1 MWYKLYFH
9 VSYHVCDTCVIQHN
23 IGLQFLSP
31 PTDLHEKGI
40 GVPPISTCKWLLSMQ
55 QYCTNLLLNNL
66 PPMHHKYYLLLPYA
80 SICQPLLDR
89 GHQSF
94 LSACYKDLL
103 PSNRNGQLDWQP
115 LHRKAPNASSTLS
128 LLLCYS
134 SFWITIF
141 GAHMFLSVHFRIFA

>member
-1 MWYKLYFH
+1 MYRIMYVIHVLYNTILVCNFFH
-9 VSYHVCDTCVIQHN
+9 LRPTYTRKVLVYH
-23 IGLQFLSP
+23 
-31 PTDLHEKGI
+31 
-40 GVPPISTCKWLLSMQ
+40 PISTCKWLLSMQ